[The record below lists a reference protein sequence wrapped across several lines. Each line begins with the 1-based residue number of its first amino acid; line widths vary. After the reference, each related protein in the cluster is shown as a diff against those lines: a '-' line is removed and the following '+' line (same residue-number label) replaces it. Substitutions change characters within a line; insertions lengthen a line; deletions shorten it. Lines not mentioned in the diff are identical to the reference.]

1 MVEYDFDGQV
11 AFVTGAGRGQGRS
24 HAVHYAEN
32 GADVVAT
39 DICETPDDAQYDMS
53 GEDDLAETVA
63 MVEERGQEALGVQ
76 MDVSKEADVE
86 RAVGEAID
94 EFGRIDI
101 LANNAGVAPPGALM
115 EIDEATW
122 DQALDV
128 NLKGMWLCAKHVGNH
143 MIERDEGGRIV
154 NTSST
159 AGFVA
164 SPGLGHY
171 TAAKHGVIGLTQTL
185 AMELAQYDITVNA
198 VCPSAVDTPMTG
210 GIRYRTARR
219 RRCDSDL
226 GRSMT
231 HSLAW
236 VPTLVRALSPRLFA
250 ILLQTVVESEMSLI
264 QPWRLDYGTTARKG
278 PYWPSSALRAETETF
293 TLPCRELIT
302 S

>member
-24 HAVHYAEN
+24 HAVTYAEN

-76 MDVSKEADVE
+76 MDVSKEATVE

-143 MIERDEGGRIV
+143 MIERGEGGRIV

-210 GIRYRTARR
+210 GI
-219 RRCDSDL
+219 
-226 GRSMT
+226 
-231 HSLAW
+231 
-236 VPTLVRALSPRLFA
+236 
-250 ILLQTVVESEMSLI
+250 VESIGEEMAEVAEQSGPDNVLGEI
-264 QPWRLDYGTTARKG
+264 VQPEDVSAAFMWLSSDDARFVTGIALPVAAGATA
-278 PYWPSSALRAETETF
+278 
-293 TLPCRELIT
+293 I
-302 S
+302 